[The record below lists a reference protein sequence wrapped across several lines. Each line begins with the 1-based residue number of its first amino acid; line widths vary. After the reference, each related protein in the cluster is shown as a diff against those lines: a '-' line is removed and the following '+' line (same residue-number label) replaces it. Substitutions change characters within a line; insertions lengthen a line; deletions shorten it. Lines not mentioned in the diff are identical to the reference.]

1 MAHVDINVRI
11 LANRCKLQPSGVFRH
26 FGYFRRYRPMAH
38 WKVVLITV
46 SIFCNILVAR
56 PRTLLPPYNYSLLL
70 RLCNCS
76 ICAQDSTIPWFCW
89 PFVIGHGT
97 PSTQLDGHVVFD
109 FSDREWLHWKPH
121 VVDAVVNNAS
131 CAGRIQTQFLLVW
144 QIAPWPSEF
153 FDGAL
158 DVFQPALLKHAMLTF
173 GLYFLAYLVSPLP
186 AA

>member
-38 WKVVLITV
+38 WKVVLIKH
-46 SIFCNILVAR
+46 ILQHLSR
-56 PRTLLPPYNYSLLL
+56 PTPNPPPPYNYWLLL

-109 FSDREWLHWKPH
+109 FSDREWLHWNRMSWMQWWTMP
-121 VVDAVVNNAS
+121 AVPGGYKHS
-131 CAGRIQTQFLLVW
+131 FCLCGKLHLDLPSFLTELW
-144 QIAPWPSEF
+144 MFSN
-153 FDGAL
+153 
-158 DVFQPALLKHAMLTF
+158 QPFWNMLC
-173 GLYFLAYLVSPLP
+173 
-186 AA
+186 